1 MTEPN
6 LSALTKMEQLV
17 FGADAKKDAAGNI
30 IEQGH
35 GNLHARV
42 KAAEAAIKAAVPS
55 IPVDTVTTLAAN
67 SVISTLMPP
76 AAAGNSGVDLSQS
89 GGVPV
94 QPVSV
99 VATPTPPAPATP
111 APAAVTVAPTPVTP
125 APVAAATN
133 PEPAVAP
140 QVAVVTA
147 VTVPP
152 AVATAPIPVTA
163 ETVQA
168 AVPTAPPAV
177 VAAVVATAHPAAT
190 HETLVARVK
199 AFLAEAESKIEEI
212 L

>member
-35 GNLHARV
+35 GNLHDRV
-42 KAAEAAIKAAVPS
+42 KKVEAALKAAVPN
-55 IPVDTVTTLAAN
+55 IAPETVAAIAQR
-67 SVISTLMPP
+67 SVLNVPS
-76 AAAGNSGVDLSQS
+76 V
-89 GGVPV
+89 GVPV
-94 QPVSV
+94 QLVPVAPV
-99 VATPTPPAPATP
+99 TPVPTTPAATTVAPTPATP
-111 APAAVTVAPTPVTP
+111 APV
-125 APVAAATN
+125 
-133 PEPAVAP
+133 AVAP
-140 QVAVVTA
+140 IPEPVVAQAPVPITPTVAVA
-147 VTVPP
+147 PAPPVTVTPVAPAPILPP
-152 AVATAPIPVTA
+152 ATVEA
-163 ETVQA
+163 VQA
-168 AVPTAPPAV
+168 AVPAASPAV